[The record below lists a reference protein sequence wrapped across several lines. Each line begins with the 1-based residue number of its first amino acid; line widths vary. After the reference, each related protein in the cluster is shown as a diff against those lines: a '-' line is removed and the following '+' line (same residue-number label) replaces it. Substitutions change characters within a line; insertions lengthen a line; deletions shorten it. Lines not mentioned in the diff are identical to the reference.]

1 MARSREFYKGTRKRR
16 NWALIPFVLL
26 LGLAALT
33 VVLFYSMQKYAVIS
47 KEGVTMV
54 LPGAERSPGVVL
66 DSSGREQRVYETVE
80 APLVFEAPDYS
91 RVVASAGADAKPLRA
106 IFVAAEDINTDHL
119 MEMAARL
126 SSGNALMLEMKPRDG
141 ALVWESQSPLA
152 VSYGLY
158 YQSAIG
164 ADFASTV
171 KSLRDYAAE
180 HDKDLTL
187 VAQISCCV
195 DKLLPLR
202 TISYT
207 LRTASGWDYSDDRGT
222 YLDPYSADVRNYIV
236 DLCRELYEIGFDEV
250 VLADVLHPVPESG
263 SKDASFLYSAEMS
276 TEPNPVTA
284 VCGFALYVQQQLAD
298 EDGLLSIY
306 LDTARALVGVD
317 ETTGQDGV
325 LFQKVFD
332 RIYYRTDK
340 WTYTYNLQD
349 MEGTITIG
357 DLHDRL
363 VPVVIN
369 YLPDNSSWV
378 YIEKLA
384 EEKK

>member
-26 LGLAALT
+26 LAFGALLA
-33 VVLFYSMQKYAVIS
+33 VLFYSMQKYAVIS
-47 KEGVTMV
+47 KEGVEMV
-54 LPGAERSPGVVL
+54 LPGVTTRRGVVL
-66 DSSGREQRVYETVE
+66 DESGREQRVFEAVE
-80 APLVFEAPDYS
+80 APLVFDPPDYS
-91 RVVASAGADAKPLRA
+91 RVTASAGAGVKPLRA

-126 SSGNALMLEMKPRDG
+126 NSGNALLLEMKPRAG
-141 ALVWESQSPLA
+141 ALVWEAQAPLA

-164 ADFASTV
+164 EDFAAAV

-180 HDKDLTL
+180 HDKSFTL
-187 VAQISCCV
+187 AAQISCCV
-195 DKLLPLR
+195 DNLLPLR
-202 TISYT
+202 TVSYT
-207 LRTASGWDYSDDRGT
+207 LHTEAGFDYSDERGT

-236 DLCRELYEIGFDEV
+236 DLCRELFALGFDEV
-250 VLADVLHPVPESG
+250 VLADVLHPTKVEG
-263 SKDASFLYSAEMS
+263 QGGFLYSAEMS
-276 TEPNPVTA
+276 TAPNPVTA
-284 VCGFALYVQQQLAD
+284 VCGFALYVKQQLED
-298 EDGLLSIY
+298 EAGRLSIY
-306 LDTARALVGVD
+306 LDTARSLVGVD

-325 LFQKVFD
+325 LFSKVFD
-332 RIYYRTDK
+332 RLYYRTDK

-357 DLHDRL
+357 DVHDRL

>member
-1 MARSREFYKGTRKRR
+1 MARSREFYKGRRKRR
-16 NWALIPFVLL
+16 NWALIPFVLVL
-26 LGLAALT
+26 ALAALT

-47 KEGVTMV
+47 KEGVEMV
-54 LPGAERSPGVVL
+54 LPGVTEKQGVAL

-80 APLVFEAPDYS
+80 ASLVFDAPDYS
-91 RVVASAGADAKPLRA
+91 RVAASAGADTKPLRA

-126 SSGNALMLEMKPRDG
+126 SSGNALMLEMKPRAG
-141 ALVWESQSPLA
+141 ALVWHSESPLA
-152 VSYGLY
+152 VNYGLY
-158 YQSAIG
+158 YESALS

-171 KSLRDYAAE
+171 ESLREYAAE
-180 HDKDLTL
+180 HDKELTL

-195 DKLLPLR
+195 DDLLPLR
-202 TISYT
+202 TVSYT
-207 LRTASGWDYSDDRGT
+207 LRTESGRDYSDERGT

-236 DLCRELYEIGFDEV
+236 DLCRELYALGFDEV
-250 VLADVLHPVPESG
+250 VLADVLHPVRGDGTSESG
-263 SKDASFLYSAEMS
+263 FVYSAEMS
-276 TEPNPVTA
+276 TDPNPVTA

-298 EDGLLSIY
+298 EKGLLSIY
-306 LDTARALVGVD
+306 VDTARALVKAD
-317 ETTGQDGV
+317 EGTGQDGV

-332 RIYYRTDK
+332 RLYYRTDK

-349 MEGTITIG
+349 MEGTVTIG
-357 DLHDRL
+357 DVHDRL

-369 YLPDNSSWV
+369 YLPENSSWV

-384 EEKK
+384 ETN